1 LAVADYLSRKRIRN
15 GEQPVEIR
23 DVLEAMIKAHE
34 IQGIL
39 ALENSLNRVGL
50 DHVLYVKIATT
61 AVVAKM
67 LGGSKEEIMNALS
80 NAWIDNSSLRTYRY
94 APNTGSRKSWA
105 AGDATSRGVRLAM
118 MAVQGEMGYAT
129 ALSAPGWGFQDVLFN
144 KQELT
149 ISQPFDSYVMENI
162 LFKVAYPAE
171 FHAQTAA
178 EAAVQLHP
186 EVKDRLDDID
196 QISITTHE

>member
-80 NAWIDNSSLRTYRY
+80 NAWIDNSSLRTYRH

-129 ALSAPGWGFQDVLFN
+129 DLSAP
-144 KQELT
+144 
-149 ISQPFDSYVMENI
+149 
-162 LFKVAYPAE
+162 
-171 FHAQTAA
+171 
-178 EAAVQLHP
+178 
-186 EVKDRLDDID
+186 
-196 QISITTHE
+196 